1 MMGLPLPWSI
11 LHFTAFLLTG
21 IYNYSSVSATGA
33 PFTETTC
40 EREEVQELRW
50 RTRKHAWIMCCT
62 LVGLVRMMDERAAE
76 K

>member
-40 EREEVQELRW
+40 EREEVQELR
-50 RTRKHAWIMCCT
+50 
-62 LVGLVRMMDERAAE
+62 
-76 K
+76 